1 MAEWLEKAPCN
12 TRLPSSNPAQ
22 ATLQKSNLFEI
33 TVVAEDH
40 EPNIGT
46 VCQPITTSGKK
57 SGVGQGRWGWN
68 RAFAAR
74 NGTGNVGGV
83 SCGGGGLGVGHW
95 TNTPPYQ
102 S

>member
-40 EPNIGT
+40 EPNIGSVPT
-46 VCQPITTSGKK
+46 HNYFRKK
-57 SGVGQGRWGWN
+57 KWRGSR
-68 RAFAAR
+68 
-74 NGTGNVGGV
+74 
-83 SCGGGGLGVGHW
+83 
-95 TNTPPYQ
+95 
-102 S
+102 